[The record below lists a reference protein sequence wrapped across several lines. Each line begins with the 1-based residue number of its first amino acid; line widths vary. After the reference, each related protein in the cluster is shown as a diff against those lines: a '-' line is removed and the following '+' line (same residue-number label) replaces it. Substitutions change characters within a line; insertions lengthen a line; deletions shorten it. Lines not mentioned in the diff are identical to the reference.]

1 MLSGQA
7 NHKARMITALVMTL
21 ALAPAL
27 AIAGVSDDFIEA
39 AKRGDL
45 AAVKSLLA
53 RGADINAREN
63 VGLTA
68 SIGASGQLNV
78 NKAKGNA
85 GYTALIIASE
95 NGDDEI
101 ARFLLAKG
109 AAVNAVEGIFGDTAL
124 IKAAWADKKEVV
136 QMLLAKGADV
146 NARAYNGNTALMGA
160 AWSGDKEVVQWFLAK
175 GAYVNVKG
183 KDGKTALTRATE
195 NDHKDVV
202 DFLRAHG
209 AKE

>member
-1 MLSGQA
+1 
-7 NHKARMITALVMTL
+7 MITALVLTL

-27 AIAGVSDDFIEA
+27 AMAGVNDDFIEA
-39 AKRGDL
+39 AKRSDL

-53 RGADINAREN
+53 RGANINAREN

-68 SIGASGQLNV
+68 SIGASGQLNSD
-78 NKAKGNA
+78 KANGNV

-95 NGDDEI
+95 NGDKEI
-101 ARFLLAKG
+101 VQFLLAKG
-109 AAVNAVEGIFGDTAL
+109 AAVNTVEGIFGDTAL
-124 IKAAWADKKEVV
+124 IKAAWANQKEVV
-136 QMLLAKGADV
+136 QMLLAKGAVV

-160 AWSGDKEVVQWFLAK
+160 AASGDKEVVQLLLAK
-175 GAYVNVKG
+175 GASVNLKG
-183 KDGKTALTRATE
+183 KDGKTALTHAVE
-195 NDHKDVV
+195 SDQKDVA